1 MADRFYRDI
10 EIPNLPSDRIV
21 DAPDSDNFI
30 QLYGVEGSLVVK
42 RNDSSEIILS
52 SSFDSTQ
59 PLTITSTEATTST
72 TTGAIVSSGGIGLA
86 GNLAV
91 GGGIYANNSLG
102 SAGQVLTSTGTGI
115 EWSASSG
122 GFNGGTITDP
132 LNINNATVSTNTT
145 TGALIVAGGAGIGDD
160 LFVGGNISISTG
172 GSLFIEGSDI
182 FNDDGQTYFVSL
194 TGNDTNSGRKIWDAF
209 LTVKQALSVATAGD
223 VIFIAAGT
231 FTEVFPLTVPAGVN
245 VRGRGIRETQIKPT
259 LATDDLDC
267 FLLNGDTTVTDLT
280 VRDFFYNST
289 NDTGYA
295 FKYASGASIT
305 ERSPYIERVTVLT
318 KGSVTSSSDPYG
330 FNQGD
335 AGRGA
340 LVDGAVMS
348 RSSIQ
353 AAMLFNETTF
363 IVPDSRALIMTNG
376 ARVEWLTCFTYFAD
390 LAIEGKVGATGRG
403 GDGKTYLTFSGISGA
418 GFSVSETIRFIGTGG
433 TPTVDFTV
441 EAVSGSK
448 VTVDGSLNGLEGL
461 DLTPG
466 AGGSITGLTS
476 GTTATSI
483 TRYDRSEF
491 AAELRSIASANIYG
505 NQGVR
510 ADGADVIL
518 QLMAHNFAYIGTGAD
533 LTNDKAA
540 VVQANEVIEANGG
553 KVYYNSSD
561 QSGDFRVGD
570 LFRVNFETGEVTF
583 DGGTF
588 DVTALGSINF
598 VDGGNQ
604 TTVTA
609 SGITTG
615 NLSFA
620 GNSITTSTGNLT
632 LDPAGSGTISLN
644 GGTTVTGTFTAT
656 GNTTLTANTA
666 STSTTTG
673 TLVVTGG
680 VGASGDIWANNIYA
694 NDFYYAATSTRQP
707 KITVGTTAPSTPAVG
722 DLWVDTN

>member
-1 MADRFYRDI
+1 
-10 EIPNLPSDRIV
+10 
-21 DAPDSDNFI
+21 
-30 QLYGVEGSLVVK
+30 
-42 RNDSSEIILS
+42 
-52 SSFDSTQ
+52 
-59 PLTITSTEATTST
+59 
-72 TTGAIVSSGGIGLA
+72 
-86 GNLAV
+86 
-91 GGGIYANNSLG
+91 
-102 SAGQVLTSTGTGI
+102 
-115 EWSASSG
+115 
-122 GFNGGTITDP
+122 
-132 LNINNATVSTNTT
+132 
-145 TGALIVAGGAGIGDD
+145 
-160 LFVGGNISISTG
+160 
-172 GSLFIEGSDI
+172 
-182 FNDDGQTYFVSL
+182 
-194 TGNDTNSGRKIWDAF
+194 
-209 LTVKQALSVATAGD
+209 
-223 VIFIAAGT
+223 
-231 FTEVFPLTVPAGVN
+231 
-245 VRGRGIRETQIKPT
+245 
-259 LATDDLDC
+259 
-267 FLLNGDTTVTDLT
+267 
-280 VRDFFYNST
+280 
-289 NDTGYA
+289 
-295 FKYASGASIT
+295 
-305 ERSPYIERVTVLT
+305 
-318 KGSVTSSSDPYG
+318 
-330 FNQGD
+330 
-335 AGRGA
+335 
-340 LVDGAVMS
+340 
-348 RSSIQ
+348 
-353 AAMLFNETTF
+353 
-363 IVPDSRALIMTNG
+363 MTNG

-390 LAIEGKVGATGRG
+390 LAIEGKVGTTGRG

-466 AGGSITGLTS
+466 SGGSITGLTS

-598 VDGGNQ
+598 VDGGDQ

-632 LDPAGSGTISLN
+632 LDPAGSGTIALN
-644 GGTTVTGTFTAT
+644 GGTTVTGAFSAT
-656 GNTTLTANTA
+656 GATTLTANLT

-680 VGASGDIWANNIYA
+680 VGVSGTIYA
-694 NDFYYAATSTRQP
+694 GAFNGPLTGNVTGTASLATDVAGGAANQLLYQIAANDTGFVVAPTTSATYLRWNGTSFDWAAVTASAAGSTGQIQYNNAGSLAASANFTYNAATNELSLSGTNPTFDIAGVTAEPTVPPAGSLTFYAKEIAGRMMPKWVGPSGFDTPIQALLAFNKVAWWNPPGNANTVPGIVGLNPPTALGTAAARNVATTNLLTRAKRLGYNSATQTGNTAGHYNAQAQFT
-707 KITVGTTAPSTPAVG
+707 IGTGTVGIGGFFYVCRFGSGVNRAGDLLFVGLTSSIAAPSGTASPATFTNAIGVG
-722 DLWVDTN
+722 AAIGDTNMSIYYGGSAAQTPIALGANFPKNDPDSIYEIVLYAGSDVNNSVDYRVTNLLTGAQTSGTLTAATAGVQLPASTTLLAHRCFRANGNTTGQTQMDIISVYIETDT